1 MEGAPA
7 PPSNN
12 QLINASKIALGE
24 QFADEKIDAGIQG
37 MQRALQENGYYK
49 ASIKPFYEWD
59 SHNQQVKVLFLVTQ
73 GPPAHIGHITVTGQA
88 GDYHG

>member
-1 MEGAPA
+1 MLTFSARENCIFGSLTGGGRPG

-37 MQRALQENGYYK
+37 MQRAL
-49 ASIKPFYEWD
+49 
-59 SHNQQVKVLFLVTQ
+59 
-73 GPPAHIGHITVTGQA
+73 TGKRLLS
-88 GDYHG
+88 GD